1 MEVTF
6 LCKDGQQKCGR
17 QTLGLSDFLYIKA
30 NETGGVKEKIKFD
43 YTDYRWEAVKYFLDC
58 MHQITPDPT
67 DITIILEVLDL
78 AHSEGK
84 TTYGSFESHLSGRL
98 MRTVLGSSFPVSTEL
113 LIAAFLHKVDNL
125 HEEYQKMLAGKMT
138 EDFYTHL
145 YTRFDISNDLNK
157 QLIEICIAKGILDDN
172 TRKSV
177 IYTLSMFG
185 EDLQR
190 IYALPSSFE

>member
-1 MEVTF
+1 M
-6 LCKDGQQKCGR
+6 
-17 QTLGLSDFLYIKA
+17 YIKA
-30 NETGGVKEKIKFD
+30 NETGGVKEKIEFN

-58 MHQITPDPT
+58 MHMIEPDPS

-84 TTYGSFESHLSGRL
+84 TTYGSFERHLSGRL
-98 MRTVLGSSFPVSTEL
+98 MRAILKESFPISTEL
-113 LIAAFLHKVDNL
+113 LIAAFLMKVDNL
-125 HEEYQKMLAGKMT
+125 NEKYQKKIAVKIT

-145 YTRFDISNDLNK
+145 FSRFDMSNDINK
-157 QLIEICIAKGILDDN
+157 QLIEMCVAKGIFDDN

-185 EDLQR
+185 EDLER
-190 IYALPSSFE
+190 IYTLPSSFE

>member
-1 MEVTF
+1 M
-6 LCKDGQQKCGR
+6 CAR

-30 NETGGVKEKIKFD
+30 NETGGVKQKIEFD
-43 YTDYRWEAVKYFLDC
+43 YTPFRREAVKYFLDC
-58 MHQITPDPT
+58 LHMVKPYPT
-67 DITIILEVLDL
+67 NITIVLETLDM

-84 TTYGSFESHLSGRL
+84 TTYDSFERHLSGRL
-98 MRTVLGSSFPVSTEL
+98 MKAVLGTSFPVGTEL
-113 LIAAFLHKVDNL
+113 LIAAFLTKVDNL
-125 HEEYQKMLAGKMT
+125 HEKYQKKLTGKLT

-145 YTRFDISNDLNK
+145 FARLDMSNDINK
-157 QLIEICIAKGILDDN
+157 QLIEMCVAKGIFDDN

-190 IYALPSSFE
+190 IYALPSLFE